1 MADRTTIILGPSE
14 RAAAKKLAAAWDVT
28 PSEAIRKALMRV
40 AREELV
46 EQRARKRRQRS
57 AILEQLI
64 AISKGRRVTS
74 ELRRLGEDRDTW

>member
-14 RAAAKKLAAAWDVT
+14 RAAARRLAAAWNVT

-46 EQRARKRRQRS
+46 EQRARKRRQRTT
-57 AILEQLI
+57 ILEQLI
-64 AISKGRRVTS
+64 RVSKGSRIDE
-74 ELRRLGEDRDTW
+74 ELRQVSEERDRW